1 MKVVRLVK
9 DHRNY
14 QGWLGSLVEIEGRN
28 VWFDF
33 EDQTI
38 ADPRSLPIFAI
49 VDDTYRHKW
58 LIIEGRTYELSHMTP
73 ESENPYSSV
82 APLRYSARLEDS
94 SIDFSDCIQQ
104 ILEETLHHENR

>member
-1 MKVVRLVK
+1 MKVVRLTK
-9 DHRNY
+9 DHKNY

-28 VWFDF
+28 VCFDF

-49 VDDTYRHKW
+49 VDDVYRHKW
-58 LIIEGRTYELSHMTP
+58 LVIDGRTYELSHMFP
-73 ESENPYSSV
+73 ENENPCST
-82 APLRYSARLEDS
+82 PLRYSARLEDS
-94 SIDFSDCIQQ
+94 TIDFSDCIQQ